1 MSIETESLRPIRR
14 LFGLLSK
21 DKRDIGYLYLHAA
34 LGGLVAL
41 SLPLGIQAIIG
52 LVLGGEVSTS
62 WILLTILVTFGVVM
76 AGALQ
81 AVQWSITEVL
91 QRRIF
96 TRSAFEFGFR
106 IPRFRPEAVGSTYTP
121 ELVNRFFDTLSLQK
135 GVAKVLLDFSTAGLQ
150 IIFGLLLLAFYH
162 PVFIAF
168 GAFLI
173 LLLVL
178 IFRWTVPRG
187 IATSLRES
195 GEKYR
200 LAHWLKELARAMNSF
215 KLAGRTSLPEERT
228 DDVVSAYLGHR
239 SQHFRVLMT
248 QYAAVVAFK
257 ALITA
262 GLLVI
267 GGLLVMENLINVG
280 QFVASEIVIIGVMG
294 SAEKLMLTMESVY
307 DVLTAVEKMRQVT
320 DVPLEDERDG
330 VCVETVAPGGR
341 GLSLKLEAAG
351 LGQGTYIDRP
361 VLDAVDLD
369 LPAGARV
376 AVVGP
381 SGSGKTS
388 LLHVIA
394 GLTPLE
400 RGAMMVEGVPLA
412 DLDRRDLRYRT
423 GDSLEQEVIFEGTLA
438 ENISV
443 GRPGVDLGVV
453 REAAESV
460 GLMPLVK
467 QLPQGFR
474 TPIMSDGQGLSTGW
488 MKRILL
494 ARAIVGKPRLLVLD
508 RPLQP
513 FPMEEHDAIAEALAG
528 VSGKEGWTVVAASA
542 DPAWLS
548 RCTHV
553 VRLEEGRIVD
563 IQTEG

>member
-1 MSIETESLRPIRR
+1 MSIESQSLRPIRR
-14 LFGLLSK
+14 LIGLLSK

-62 WILLTILVTFGVVM
+62 WILLTVLVTFGVVM

-150 IIFGLLLLAFYH
+150 IVFGLLLLAFYH

-187 IATSLRES
+187 ISTSLRES

-215 KLAGRTSLPEERT
+215 KLAGRTTLPEERT
-228 DDVVSAYLGHR
+228 DDAVSAYLGHR

-267 GGLLVMENLINVG
+267 GGLLVMDNLINVG

-307 DVLTAVEKMRQVT
+307 DVLTAVEKMGQVT

-330 VCVETVAPGGR
+330 VCVETVASGGQ

-351 LGQGTYIDRP
+351 LGQGQYIDRP
-361 VLDAVDLD
+361 VLDAVDLVV
-369 LPAGARV
+369 PAGSRV
-376 AVVGP
+376 AVIGP

-400 RGAMMVEGVPLA
+400 RGSLLVEGVPMA

-443 GRPGVDLGVV
+443 GRPGTDLGVV
-453 REAAESV
+453 REAAEAV

-467 QLPQGFR
+467 RLPEGFR
-474 TPIMSDGQGLSTGW
+474 TPLMSDGQGLSTGW

-528 VSGKEGWTVVAASA
+528 VAGGEGWTVVAASA

-548 RCTHV
+548 RCTHI

-563 IQTEG
+563 IQTV

>member
-1 MSIETESLRPIRR
+1 MSIETQSLRPIRR

-62 WILLTILVTFGVVM
+62 WILLTVLVTFGVVM

-81 AVQWSITEVL
+81 AVQWSITEVI

-135 GVAKVLLDFSTAGLQ
+135 GVAKVLLDLSTSGLQ

-187 IATSLRES
+187 IATSLLES

-215 KLAGRTSLPEERT
+215 KLAGRTTLPEERT
-228 DDVVSAYLGHR
+228 DEAVSAYLGHR

-307 DVLTAVEKMRQVT
+307 DVLTAVEKMGQVT
-320 DVPLEDERDG
+320 DVPLEEEREG
-330 VCVETVAPGGR
+330 VCVESLAPGGQ
-341 GLSLKLEAAG
+341 GLSLKLAAAG
-351 LGQGTYIDRP
+351 LRQGQYINRP

-369 LPAGARV
+369 VPGGSRV
-376 AVVGP
+376 AVIGP

-394 GLTPLE
+394 GLTPLD
-400 RGAMMVEGVPLA
+400 RGSMLVEGVPMA

-423 GDSLEQEVIFEGTLA
+423 GDSLEQEVLFEGTLA

-443 GRPGVDLGVV
+443 GRLGADLGSV
-453 REAAESV
+453 REAAEAV

-467 QLPQGFR
+467 RLPEGFG
-474 TPIMSDGQGLSTGW
+474 TPLMSDGQGLSTGW

-528 VSGKEGWTVVAASA
+528 VAGGEGWTVVAASA

-548 RCTHV
+548 RCTHI

-563 IQTEG
+563 IQTA

>member
-1 MSIETESLRPIRR
+1 MSIEQQSPRPARR
-14 LFGLLSK
+14 LVGLLSK
-21 DKRDIGYLYLHAA
+21 DRRDIGYLYLHAA

-62 WILLTILVTFGVVM
+62 WILLTVLVTFGVVM

-135 GVAKVLLDFSTAGLQ
+135 GVAKVLLDLSTSGLQ
-150 IIFGLLLLAFYH
+150 IVFGLLLLAFYH

-187 IATSLRES
+187 IATSLLES

-215 KLAGRTSLPEERT
+215 KLAGRTTLPEERT
-228 DDVVSAYLGHR
+228 DEAVSAYLGHR

-307 DVLTAVEKMRQVT
+307 DVLTAVEKMGQVT
-320 DVPLEDERDG
+320 DVPLEEEREG
-330 VCVETVAPGGR
+330 VCVDEVAPSEK

-351 LGQGTYIDRP
+351 LAVGQYIDRP
-361 VLDAVDLD
+361 VLDEVDLD
-369 LPAGARV
+369 LPAGSRV

-381 SGSGKTS
+381 SGAGMTS

-394 GLTPLE
+394 GLTRLD
-400 RGAMMVEGVPLA
+400 RGAMLVEGVPIA
-412 DLDRRDLRYRT
+412 DLDRRDLRLRT
-423 GDSLEQEVIFEGTLA
+423 GDSLEQEVLFEGTLA

-443 GRPGVDLGVV
+443 GRPGADLGAVH
-453 REAAESV
+453 EAAEAI

-467 QLPQGFR
+467 RLPEGFG
-474 TPIMSDGQGLSTGW
+474 TTLMSDGQGLSTGW
-488 MKRILL
+488 VKRILL
-494 ARAIVGKPRLLVLD
+494 ARAIVGRPRLLVLD

-513 FPMEEHDAIAEALAG
+513 FPVEEHDALAEVL
-528 VSGKEGWTVVAASA
+528 SGLSGGEGWTVVAASA

-548 RCTHV
+548 RCTHII
-553 VRLEEGRIVD
+553 RLEEGRV
-563 IQTEG
+563 TEIETV

>member
-135 GVAKVLLDFSTAGLQ
+135 GVAKVLLDFSTGGLQ
-150 IIFGLLLLAFYH
+150 IVFGLLLLAFYH
-162 PVFIAF
+162 PVFIVF
-168 GAFLI
+168 GALLI
-173 LLLVL
+173 LILVL

-228 DDVVSAYLGHR
+228 DEVVSAYLGHR
-239 SQHFRVLMT
+239 RQHFRVLMT
-248 QYAAVVAFK
+248 QYAAVVVFK

-267 GGLLVMENLINVG
+267 GGLLVMDNLINVG

-307 DVLTAVEKMRQVT
+307 DVLTAVEKMGQVT
-320 DVPLEDERDG
+320 DVPLEDEREG
-330 VCVETVAPGGR
+330 ACVETVAPGGR

-351 LGQGTYIDRP
+351 LDRGSYIDRP

-369 LPAGARV
+369 IPAGARV
-376 AVVGP
+376 AVVGA

-394 GLTPLE
+394 GLTPLD
-400 RGAMMVEGVPLA
+400 RGSMMVEGVPMA

-460 GLMPLVK
+460 GLMPLVQ
-467 QLPQGFR
+467 QLPQGFG
-474 TPIMSDGQGLSTGW
+474 TPIVSDGQGLSTGW
-488 MKRILL
+488 VKRILL

-528 VSGKEGWTVVAASA
+528 VAGKEGWTVVAASA
-542 DPAWLS
+542 DAAWLS

-553 VRLEEGRIVD
+553 VRLEEGRVVEV
-563 IQTEG
+563 QTV

>member
-1 MSIETESLRPIRR
+1 MSIEQQPLRPIRR
-14 LFGLLSK
+14 LIGLLSK
-21 DKRDIGYLYLHAA
+21 DRRDIGYLYLHAA

-62 WILLTILVTFGVVM
+62 WILLTVLVTFGVVM

-81 AVQWSITEVL
+81 AVQWSITEVI

-135 GVAKVLLDFSTAGLQ
+135 GVAKVLLDLSTSGLQ

-187 IATSLRES
+187 IATSLLES

-215 KLAGRTSLPEERT
+215 KLAGRTTLPEERT
-228 DDVVSAYLGHR
+228 DEAVSAYLGHR
-239 SQHFRVLMT
+239 QQHFRVLMT

-307 DVLTAVEKMRQVT
+307 DVLTAVEKMGQVT
-320 DVPLEDERDG
+320 DVPLEDEREG
-330 VCVETVAPGGR
+330 VCVETVAPGGQ

-351 LGQGTYIDRP
+351 LGKGQYVDRP

-369 LPAGARV
+369 LPAGSRV
-376 AVVGP
+376 AIIGP

-394 GLTPLE
+394 GLTPLD
-400 RGAMMVEGVPLA
+400 RGSMMVEGVPMA

-423 GDSLEQEVIFEGTLA
+423 GDSLEQEALFEGTLA

-443 GRPGVDLGVV
+443 GRQGIGLGAV

-467 QLPQGFR
+467 GLPQGFG
-474 TPIMSDGQGLSTGW
+474 TPLMSDGQGLSTGW
-488 MKRILL
+488 AKRILL
-494 ARAIVGKPRLLVLD
+494 ARAIVGRPRLLLLD

-513 FPMEEHDAIAEALAG
+513 FPLEEHDAVADAL
-528 VSGKEGWTVVAASA
+528 SGLKRGEGWTVVAASA
-542 DPAWLS
+542 EPAWIT
-548 RCTHV
+548 RCTHII
-553 VRLEEGRIVD
+553 RLEEGRIVD
-563 IQTEG
+563 LQTA

>member
-1 MSIETESLRPIRR
+1 MSIETQSLRPVRR

-62 WILLTILVTFGVVM
+62 WILLTVLVTFGVVM

-150 IIFGLLLLAFYH
+150 IVFGLLLLAFYH

-187 IATSLRES
+187 IATSLGES

-215 KLAGRTSLPEERT
+215 KLAGRTTLPEERT
-228 DDVVSAYLGHR
+228 DEAVSAYLGHR

-267 GGLLVMENLINVG
+267 GGLLVMDNLINVG

-307 DVLTAVEKMRQVT
+307 DVLTAVEKMGQVT
-320 DVPLEDERDG
+320 DVPLEEEREW
-330 VCVETVAPGGR
+330 VCVETVAPGWQ

-351 LGQGTYIDRP
+351 LGQGQYIDRP

-369 LPAGARV
+369 VPAGSRV
-376 AVVGP
+376 AVIGP

-400 RGAMMVEGVPLA
+400 RGSMLVEGVPMA

-423 GDSLEQEVIFEGTLA
+423 GDSLEQEVLFEGTLA

-443 GRPGVDLGVV
+443 GRLGADLGSV
-453 REAAESV
+453 REAAEAV

-467 QLPQGFR
+467 RLPQGFG
-474 TPIMSDGQGLSTGW
+474 TPLMSDGQGLSTGW

-513 FPMEEHDAIAEALAG
+513 FPMDEHDAIAEALAG
-528 VSGKEGWTVVAASA
+528 VAGGEGWTVVAASA

-548 RCTHV
+548 RCTHI

-563 IQTEG
+563 IQTA